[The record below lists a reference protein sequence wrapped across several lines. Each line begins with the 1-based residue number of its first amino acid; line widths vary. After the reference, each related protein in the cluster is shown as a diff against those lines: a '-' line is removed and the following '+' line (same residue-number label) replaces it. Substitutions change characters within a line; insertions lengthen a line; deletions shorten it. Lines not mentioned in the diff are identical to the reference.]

1 MNGSTEYNILSLAVF
16 TLNWKIFMISV
27 VYGYCIVLTA
37 QVLCINTKDRAPHQ
51 VFVEVLCMHWKYADA
66 NETIAYQEAHPFI

>member
-1 MNGSTEYNILSLAVF
+1 MAGSLEYNILSLAVF

-51 VFVEVLCMHWKYADA
+51 VYLLKL
-66 NETIAYQEAHPFI
+66 